1 MNCGPR
7 RRFVV
12 QGIDGEPLIVHN
24 CENVT
29 QGTAHCLLRHSLREA
44 DKAGLK
50 AVTTVHDEIVI
61 ETAEPEKAKAEL
73 ERIMVTP
80 PDWAVG
86 LPLAVEAK
94 VMTRYG
100 KG

>member
-1 MNCGPR
+1 
-7 RRFVV
+7 
-12 QGIDGEPLIVHN
+12 
-24 CENVT
+24 
-29 QGTAHCLLRHSLREA
+29 
-44 DKAGLK
+44 
-50 AVTTVHDEIVI
+50 VHDEIVI
-61 ETAEPEKAKAEL
+61 ETAEPERVRAEL

-86 LPLAVEAK
+86 LPLDVKAE

>member
-1 MNCGPR
+1 LWG
-7 RRFVV
+7 
-12 QGIDGEPLIVHN
+12 GLA

-29 QGTAHCLLRHSLREA
+29 QASAHDILRAALRQCDGVVA
-44 DKAGLK
+44 H
-50 AVTTVHDEIVI
+50 VHDEIVI
-61 ETAEPEKAKAEL
+61 ETAEPEKVKAEL

>member
-1 MNCGPR
+1 LWG
-7 RRFVV
+7 
-12 QGIDGEPLIVHN
+12 GLA

-29 QGTAHCLLRHSLREA
+29 QASAHCLLRHAIREA
-44 DKAGLK
+44 DRLGL
-50 AVTTVHDEIVI
+50 AVVTTVHDEIVI
-61 ETAEPEKAKAEL
+61 ETAEPERVRAEL

-94 VMTRYG
+94 IMAVYG
-100 KG
+100 K